1 MISDSL
7 FQMPSISNILRAH
20 LLKSPIN
27 PSFLANAFTGIYLV
41 GKMAQLSSRDVA
53 ALMDQYILIRYLGQ
67 SVIENSL
74 QVYDASISRKASQML
89 LAPAKV
95 ISAIV
100 GTALLLNVLDE
111 NTKCL
116 IAEACE
122 LNTENTVA
130 LSILGLIIPSQKE
143 GMDRIKELVPLIS
156 ILAFAIFFLNHALR
170 NHQEIIKLKRP
181 FDLDKTLQKN
191 NLLPLPL
198 LPNEIE
204 SFVANHLTEIEQMQA
219 GIKIPNSYSSIGSGA
234 SKRSYAHPDLSD
246 YILKFPIFNDNV
258 WVARGTFPQDA
269 LITHY
274 INVLNLERVLSELEL
289 SLLKLP
295 NLFLVPLRDNGV
307 VLFEERFNFLSL
319 LQNQK
324 RLESQPKFLE
334 EFQILY
340 SKTGLCD
347 IDPYWLHNAALLN
360 KKAEEMKLAL
370 FDVDCREDDSMSMSD
385 DFIRLYFPG
394 VADLLE
400 SIRIQI
406 ENSTE
411 VTGFRLIE
419 EKIISGENILQ
430 LLTLIC
436 LSSLGLF
443 LATTEVVSKN
453 SLLKKGYFFTGLTA
467 SLALSYYFS
476 QEMKFK
482 DDLQLI
488 SFAALVSG
496 SFFSLLSISTLA
508 FMSCVQKFSKE
519 V

>member
-1 MISDSL
+1 
-7 FQMPSISNILRAH
+7 MPSISNILRAH
-20 LLKSPIN
+20 LPKSPIN
-27 PSFLANAFTGIYLV
+27 PSFLSAAFTGIYLV

-53 ALMDQYILIRYLGQ
+53 ALTDQYILVRYLGL

-89 LAPAKV
+89 LASAKV

-100 GTALLLNVLDE
+100 GTTLFHDVLDE
-111 NTKCL
+111 NTKYL
-116 IAEACE
+116 IAEAS
-122 LNTENTVA
+122 TANTVNRVV
-130 LSILGLIIPSQKE
+130 LSILGLMPIQNEI
-143 GMDRIKELVPLIS
+143 MDNLKKWVYLHP
-156 ILAFAIFFLNHALR
+156 ILLFAIRLFKPP
-170 NHQEIIKLKRP
+170 ESTEESIKLKRI

-204 SFVANHLTEIEQMQA
+204 SFVANHLTEIEQMQV
-219 GIKIPNSYSSIGSGA
+219 GIEIPNSYSSMGSGA

-246 YILKFPIFNDNV
+246 YILKFPIYNDNV
-258 WVARGTFPQDA
+258 WVLRGTFPQDA
-269 LITHY
+269 LIKHY

-307 VLFEERFNFLSL
+307 VLFEEKFDFLSVG
-319 LQNQK
+319 QNQK
-324 RLESQPKFLE
+324 MLKSEPKFYE
-334 EFQILY
+334 EFKTLY

-347 IDPYWLHNAALLN
+347 IYPFASHNAALLN
-360 KKAEEMKLAL
+360 KEVEEMRLAL
-370 FDVDCREDDSMSMSD
+370 FDVDCRVDYSMPE
-385 DFIRLYFPG
+385 DFISRYVAG
-394 VADLLE
+394 VTDLFE

-411 VTGFRLIE
+411 VKVFRLIE
-419 EKIISGENILQ
+419 EKVISGENILP

-443 LATTEVVSKN
+443 LATTQVVSKN

-476 QEMKFK
+476 QEMKFT
-482 DDLQLI
+482 DDLELI
-488 SFAALVSG
+488 SLATLVSG
-496 SFFSLLSISTLA
+496 SVFSLLSISSLA